1 MIIIDILQINEYDQ
15 PAAVL
20 QQKVVQRFT
29 MEHLG
34 VPYAMIHGISKMLM
48 SYAECLVSRVVM
60 FKSCLHVLPFTKA
73 LLPRNVFRVFSVLFL
88 SMYILLSWKTRLWF
102 CENSA
107 VCFDASEPK
116 GRPLSSSPKCF
127 VIFSCVDALFEMIS
141 FRPKKKSLP

>member
-1 MIIIDILQINEYDQ
+1 METIKKKMATLRQTLDDAESRAN
-15 PAAVL
+15 AAEDEL
-20 QQKVVQRFT
+20 KKANDR
-29 MEHLG
+29 
-34 VPYAMIHGISKMLM
+34 AD
-48 SYAECLVSRVVM
+48 AVSRVVM